1 MSERN
6 TLVRS
11 MHDLGLA
18 TWFGGSLMG
27 VIGLNGGASE
37 ASSSAERLRISAAG
51 WKKWSPAQ
59 WAGIVTH
66 GIGGLALIY
75 ANKGRLAAQP
85 EGRTNTYV
93 KAGIEL
99 LAVAGTLYSAV
110 QGGKIASQQHEG
122 GEGATDPQPGT
133 SDKLQSAQRKERIAQ
148 WLVPALTGTLIVMAA
163 QQGEQ
168 QRPVAGLLHWGKGR

>member
-18 TWFGGSLMG
+18 AWFGGSLMG

-37 ASSSAERLRISAAG
+37 ASSPAERLRISAAG

-59 WAGIVTH
+59 WTGIVTH

-75 ANKGRLAAQP
+75 TNKERLSAQP

-99 LAVAGTLYSAV
+99 VAVVGTLYAAV
-110 QGGKIASQQHEG
+110 QGRKIASQQHEG
-122 GEGATDPQPGT
+122 ADGATDPQPGV
-133 SDKLQSAQRKERIAQ
+133 SDKLRSAQRKERIAQ
-148 WLVPALTGTLIVMAA
+148 WIVPALTGTLIVMAA

-168 QRPVAGLLHWGKGR
+168 QRPVAGLLRWGKGR